1 VSILNAFYNFF
12 FKMTCTIGYIDGNV
26 VVMGSDSA
34 ATTED
39 NSLKLRK
46 GSTKVWIQNDYL
58 IGFCGHFSVLMFLKH
73 VFKWPT
79 KKDHYSIE
87 YWLLKKVFPKIRDYF
102 KERPDV
108 TWTLMFG
115 FPKPGRLIILDQFGD
130 IEETHDNFAVIGSSE
145 NLALGCLK
153 GMENLDIPSWEKID
167 KALSVAEKYNNS
179 VKGPMYIEYIMKM

>member
-1 VSILNAFYNFF
+1 
-12 FKMTCTIGYIDGNV
+12 MTCTIGYIDGNV

-46 GSTKVWIQNDYL
+46 GSKIWKQDDYL

-73 VFKWPT
+73 VFKWPL
-79 KKDHYSIE
+79 KKPHHTIE
-87 YWLLKKVFPKIRDYF
+87 YWLLKKVYTKIRDHF
-102 KERPDV
+102 KERQDV

-115 FPKPGRLIILDQFGD
+115 FPRPGRLIILDQFGD

-153 GMENLDIPSWEKID
+153 GLEHIDIPSWEKVE
-167 KALSVAEKYNNS
+167 KALKIAEIYNNS
-179 VKGPMYIEYIMKM
+179 VKGPMYVEYIMKM